1 MRQRGRVVDSCE
13 DAVGRSRP
21 ILVGRLKGKQ
31 SGERIGKLER
41 GRVIDRVHL
50 EAAKEAPSVRLL
62 ALAPER
68 AGGERRLPAHGRKR
82 PGERPRDLRRATAGE
97 EEERRNHPAARR
109 RASGL
114 APMPSPLVAC
124 PLHRDDSRTSFGHRR
139 ASNLV
144 PRTSLRPRI
153 PAQRGSMRAVQLA
166 AQDQSRPQPSS
177 PRPARPHDDRAGWRP
192 SRSTRSRLER
202 EEIFGE
208 TPPSR

>member
-1 MRQRGRVVDSCE
+1 MVEMEEVGLAGSGACERLAPSSDQPLVGRVVDSRE
-13 DAVGRSRP
+13 DAVGRARP

-50 EAAKEAPSVRLL
+50 EAAEEAPGVRLL

-97 EEERRNHPAARR
+97 EEQRRNHPAARR
-109 RASGL
+109 RAPGL

-124 PLHRDDSRTSFGHRR
+124 PLHRDDSRTSSGH
-139 ASNLV
+139 
-144 PRTSLRPRI
+144 
-153 PAQRGSMRAVQLA
+153 QRGL
-166 AQDQSRPQPSS
+166 
-177 PRPARPHDDRAGWRP
+177 
-192 SRSTRSRLER
+192 
-202 EEIFGE
+202 
-208 TPPSR
+208 